1 MVQAAPQVVTRART
15 DGRSPESGHVA
26 RARSAHLLAVH
37 RRRTHSVS
45 AEMTRAEFVEI
56 QLPRVC
62 MHLLLRLSCMVVGFV
77 QVQAAAAQSALAQ
90 LGTDALRA
98 CGSWWGPTVPA
109 HRGCF
114 VDYGKGRVARG
125 REEGGKKGERS
136 DRGRQTESQRE
147 RVGQTARTVCP
158 ALATVPMP
166 RCHRGRL
173 ACMR

>member
-136 DRGRQTESQRE
+136 D
-147 RVGQTARTVCP
+147 
-158 ALATVPMP
+158 
-166 RCHRGRL
+166 
-173 ACMR
+173 